1 MERGLGDDVF
11 EGECDLWEEISVG
24 KISNKER
31 DFEWGH
37 EWREARNN
45 MTQSERADLSSYRL
59 IFGGGRKA
67 PRSKNRYQRNERQGE
82 MLEFK
87 CSIYAERGKM

>member
-24 KISNKER
+24 KISNKGR

-59 IFGGGRKA
+59 IFGGEESAAFKEQISKKRKA
-67 PRSKNRYQRNERQGE
+67 GGNAR
-82 MLEFK
+82 
-87 CSIYAERGKM
+87 I